1 MSTLS
6 ISLIEL
12 LAKGIPEGFLFTW
25 AIFIFSKTP
34 IDKKKYLLISTLTI
48 LTTFIIRRLPINYG
62 VNTMLSLLIMI
73 ILFVV
78 ICKVDIPKVIISVIG
93 VTIILF
99 ISEELNILL
108 LRAIYG
114 TERTIELLTSTMGKS
129 LYGIPSTIFFA
140 IILLVAHRIIKKRNT
155 TKIDEK
161 KEDHK
166 KRSTDKNA

>member
-1 MSTLS
+1 MSSLS

-12 LAKGIPEGFLFTW
+12 LAKGIPEGLLFTW

-34 IDKKKYLLISTLTI
+34 IDKKKYLLISILTI

-62 VNTMLSLLIMI
+62 VNTMLSLLVTI
-73 ILFVV
+73 ILFIV
-78 ICKVDIPKVIISVIG
+78 ICKVDIPKVIIAVIG

-114 TERTIELLTSTMGKS
+114 TEKTIELLTSTMGKS
-129 LYGIPSTIFFA
+129 LYGIPSTLFFA
-140 IILLVAHRIIKKRNT
+140 VLIFIAHRIIKKRDASKN
-155 TKIDEK
+155 DAK
-161 KEDHK
+161 KVDHK
-166 KRSTDKNA
+166 NRKTDRTG